1 MVALSVN
8 GVRRLSNT
16 QMQIILSGPGGSG
29 ERYVERVVLEV
40 IGSEQDYENLFTALG
55 ALVPDAPPGAYRHD
69 V

>member
-8 GVRRLSNT
+8 GVRRLTNT
-16 QMQIILSGPGGSG
+16 RMQIILSGPGGSG
-29 ERYVERVVLEV
+29 ERYVEYVEVEV
-40 IGSEQDYENLFTALG
+40 IGSEQAYENLWGALA